1 MEIDELALRVGVLGD
16 EVAGVA
22 PVLARSDPGAAAF
35 GGDAAGRLGELGRAL
50 HERYCGA
57 LAAREREAA
66 AAGARLT
73 DLAGALRTAAAGYRD
88 VEDAAHRRHRGS
100 GAT

>member
-16 EVAGVA
+16 EVAAVA
-22 PVLARSDPGAAAF
+22 PALARSDPGPAAF
-35 GGDAAGRLGELGRAL
+35 AGDAPGRLGELGRSLHGRYAVAL
-50 HERYCGA
+50 T
-57 LAAREREAA
+57 ARQREAA

-73 DLAGALRTAAAGYRD
+73 DLAGALRTAVAGYRG
-88 VEDAAHRRHRGS
+88 VEDAAHRRHQGR

>member
-16 EVAGVA
+16 EVAAVA
-22 PVLARSDPGAAAF
+22 PALARSDPGPAAF
-35 GGDAAGRLGELGRAL
+35 AGDAPGRLGELGRSLHGRYAVAL
-50 HERYCGA
+50 T
-57 LAAREREAA
+57 ARQREAA

-73 DLAGALRTAAAGYRD
+73 DLAGALRTAAAGYRG
-88 VEDAAHRRHRGS
+88 VEDAAHRRHQGS